1 MKRRQTVRS
10 QLSRFSVLLIIGALV
25 AADPFIS
32 GSARAAGSAGPAF
45 VQVVAAQPQT
55 NQTTVTVT
63 YTKAQAAGDTDVLA
77 IGWSDVTSNIT
88 KVSDSSGNTYA
99 VAAPTVHGSATS
111 QAIYYAPDIKAAAAG
126 ANTVT
131 VTFNTAAAYVDLRAS
146 EYSGLNAMAPF
157 DVAASATGS
166 ASTAASPSVT
176 TSYSSELIFGAGDT
190 SGVFSAAGAGFTKR
204 IITNPDSDITEDKT
218 VSAIGSYNATG
229 KQSGAWVMQVA
240 AFKAAGGAPDTTPP
254 SVPTGLSATAVS
266 STQINLSWTAS
277 TDNVGVTG
285 YDVFRNGTQVGTTA
299 TTSYQDTG
307 LTPDTTYSYTVAAYD
322 AAGNVSAQS
331 TAASATTT
339 TSTSTAVAFVQ
350 ADDTGTINGNTTSIG
365 SGESN
370 RVLAHD
376 TGIGHT
382 VVLIIQTL
390 TYPNVTE
397 TDTVTSVTSGMGT
410 FHFVNS
416 YNDGADNEIWICTDT
431 TGAADTITVTTPTN
445 AWDAFAVEFNA
456 PATGYVNGGGQ
467 VFDPP
472 YLGDQSWTVSPGAA
486 GNVALVA
493 VDTQDAYNTGPAAP
507 WTYYNSGYWSFY
519 NGTSAAW
526 QVAPSSAPITAT
538 WQTDGGESS
547 SQGVVLE
554 Y

>member
-1 MKRRQTVRS
+1 M
-10 QLSRFSVLLIIGALV
+10 RFKYLGV
-25 AADPFIS
+25 AAAIVTAAAFS
-32 GSARAAGSAGPAF
+32 LTGTVGASAATQAAGPAF

-63 YTKAQAAGDTDVLA
+63 YTKAQAAGDTNVLA
-77 IGWSDVTSNIT
+77 IGWGDVTSNIA

-99 VAAPTVHGSATS
+99 VAAPAVHGSEQS
-111 QAIYYAPDIKAAAAG
+111 QAIYYAPNIKAAAAN
-126 ANTVT
+126 ANAVT

-146 EYSGLNAMAPF
+146 EYSGLDATAPF

-166 ASTAASPSVT
+166 ASTAASPPVT

-240 AFKAAGGAPDTTPP
+240 AFKATGAAPDTTPP

-285 YDVFRNGTQVGTTA
+285 YDVFRNGTQVGTTT

-307 LTPDTTYSYTVAAYD
+307 LTADTTYSYTVAAYD

-339 TSTSTAVAFVQ
+339 TTVAFVQ
-350 ADDTGTINGNTTSIG
+350 ADDTGTINGNTTSIS
-365 SGESN
+365 SGKSN
-370 RVLAHD
+370 QVLAHN
-376 TGIGHT
+376 TGVGHS
-382 VVLIIQTL
+382 VVLMIQTL
-390 TYPNVTE
+390 TNPGTG
-397 TDTVTSVTSGMGT
+397 TDTVTSVSSKMGT
-410 FHFVNS
+410 FQFVNS
-416 YNDGADNEIWICTDT
+416 YNDIADNEIWVCTDT
-431 TGAADTITVTTPTN
+431 TGAADTVTVTTPTN

-472 YLGDQSWTVSPGAA
+472 YLGNQSWTVSPGAA
-486 GNVALVA
+486 GNVAVVG
-493 VDTQDAYNTGPAAP
+493 VDTNDAYNTGPAAP
-507 WTYYNSGYWSFY
+507 WRYYNSGYWSFF

-526 QVAPSSAPITAT
+526 QVAPSSAPLTAT

>member
-1 MKRRQTVRS
+1 MKRLQTVRS

-25 AADPFIS
+25 ATELFIS
-32 GSARAAGSAGPAF
+32 GSARAAGPAGPAF

-63 YTKAQAAGDTDVLA
+63 YTKAQAAGDTNVLA
-77 IGWSDVTSNIT
+77 IGWGDVTSNIA

-99 VAAPTVHGSATS
+99 VAAPTVHGSAQS
-111 QAIYYAPDIKAAAAG
+111 QAIYYAPNIKAAAAN

-131 VTFNTAAAYVDLRAS
+131 VTFNRAAAYVDLRAS
-146 EYSGLNAMAPF
+146 EYSGLDATAPF
-157 DVAASATGS
+157 DVAASATGR

-176 TSYSSELIFGAGDT
+176 TSYSSEVIFGAGDT
-190 SGVFSAAGAGFTKR
+190 SGVCSAAGAGFTKR

-229 KQSGAWVMQVA
+229 KQSGAWVMQVV
-240 AFKAAGGAPDTTPP
+240 AFKATGAPPDTTPP
-254 SVPTGLSATAVS
+254 SVPAGLSATAVS

-285 YDVFRNGTQVGTTA
+285 YDVFRNGTQVGTTT

-307 LTPDTTYSYTVAAYD
+307 LTAGTTYSYTVAAYD

-339 TSTSTAVAFVQ
+339 ATTSTAVAFVQ
-350 ADDTGTINGNTTSIG
+350 ADDTGTINGNTTSIS
-365 SGESN
+365 SGKSN
-370 RVLAHD
+370 QVLAHD
-376 TGIGHT
+376 TGIGHS
-382 VVLIIQTL
+382 VVLMIQTL

-416 YNDGADNEIWICTDT
+416 YNDGADYEIWVCTDT
-431 TGAADTITVTTPTN
+431 TGAADTVTVTTPTN

-486 GNVALVA
+486 GNVAVVG
-493 VDTQDAYNTGPAAP
+493 VDTADAYNTGPAAP
-507 WTYYNSGYWSFY
+507 WTYYNSGYWSFF

-526 QVAPSSAPITAT
+526 QVAPSSAPLTAT

-554 Y
+554 F